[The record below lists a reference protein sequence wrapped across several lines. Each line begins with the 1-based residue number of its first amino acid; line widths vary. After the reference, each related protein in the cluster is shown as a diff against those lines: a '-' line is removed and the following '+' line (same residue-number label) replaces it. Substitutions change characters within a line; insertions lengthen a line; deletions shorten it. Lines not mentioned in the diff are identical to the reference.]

1 MYKNELHL
9 SNYGVETCINTNVH
23 ISNDSLLVAF
33 SLKACGETEIKE
45 LFAITFLRD
54 KIFAVNTNSVEAH
67 TGYPS
72 PQQIQEELA
81 WNIAKSKFFAAV
93 VKVQSQSLE
102 DIWEI
107 IDNQEN
113 PEEVLFNTLF
123 S

>member
-9 SNYGVETCINTNVH
+9 SNYGIETCINTNVH
-23 ISNDSLLVAF
+23 ISNDSLTVAF
-33 SLKACGETEIKE
+33 SLKGYGEKEIKE
-45 LFAITFLRD
+45 FFAITFLRD
-54 KIFAVNTNSVEAH
+54 KILGVNTNSVDTH

-81 WNIAKSKFFAAV
+81 WNMAKSKFFEVV
-93 VKVQSQSLE
+93 VKTQSQPLE
-102 DIWEI
+102 DIWDI
-107 IDNQEN
+107 IDNKEN